1 MGKLRAECL
10 NAHRFLA
17 LADAKE
23 KLEVDRKYNN
33 EVRSH
38 SAIDNKVPISLVKH
52 VGNPSTLTRLSDVLP

>member
-17 LADAKE
+17 LTDAKE

-38 SAIDNKVPISLVKH
+38 SDIGNKVPISLVQH
-52 VGNPSTLTRLSDVLP
+52 NGNPSTPT